1 MRKLQDEIYLND
13 TGLRLDELNR
23 IDNIFDDTLNIV
35 WYEIYEKKQKELK
48 NNLYR

>member
-35 WYEIYEKKQKELK
+35 WYEIYEKK
-48 NNLYR
+48 